1 MSLVDS
7 MKESILSDKSKNFS
21 IRIVNMCKYLRKE
34 KKEFVISDQV
44 LRSGTSIGANISES
58 RAAFSKKD
66 FISKLG
72 ISLKECSES
81 LHWLSL
87 LKETNYLSEK
97 EYESIYNDCFE
108 LARILNASIK
118 TAKRNKENDENK

>member
-1 MSLVDS
+1 